1 MDEYAADAKYMHNEL
16 QNLTSLMNDG
26 MISPGAFDDKARYLR
41 EHNVVADAG
50 VGIDIADR
58 HPFVLKELRAGGPAE
73 KTLVIKVGDMLEK
86 VDKVTLKPKYTGDQV
101 RALVIGPKDSV
112 VELQFRENPKRTPLG
127 AYRVRLIRQPADLGG
142 LVRTI
147 AVDAN
152 ASASGS
158 AVNGVQYSDDFD
170 IEKAE
175 QAIKHHYDARQKLWT
190 RSLINVIVK
199 DEPFAE
205 GAMRTAHRMQDL
217 SVIGA
222 ERQYVLKMSKDSAD
236 QRQQYFDDV
245 QMQMEVMK
253 NASRLMLPTK
263 PLCC

>member
-1 MDEYAADAKYMHNEL
+1 M
-16 QNLTSLMNDG
+16 
-26 MISPGAFDDKARYLR
+26 
-41 EHNVVADAG
+41 
-50 VGIDIADR
+50 
-58 HPFVLKELRAGGPAE
+58 
-73 KTLVIKVGDMLEK
+73 LVK
-86 VDKVTLKPKYTGDQV
+86 VDKVTLQPYNTGDQV

-147 AVDAN
+147 AADAN

-170 IEKAE
+170 IDKAE

-190 RSLINVIVK
+190 RSLINGIVK

-236 QRQQYFDDV
+236 QPQQYFDDV

-253 NASRLMLPTK
+253 NASRLVLLTK
-263 PLCC
+263 PPCCY